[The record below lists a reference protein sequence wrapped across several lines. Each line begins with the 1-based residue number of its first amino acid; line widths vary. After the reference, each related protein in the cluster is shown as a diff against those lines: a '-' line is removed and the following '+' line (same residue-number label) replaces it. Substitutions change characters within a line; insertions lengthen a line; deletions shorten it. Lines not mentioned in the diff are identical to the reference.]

1 GAASDIQSLSDDTD
15 DNREVI
21 FKTLPDAAF
30 HLNLIRTHGI
40 LRHSDSLPGGLK
52 RNPERKK
59 HFLETSGETVSYM
72 KRIRKLQ
79 VSEYLWKT
87 SPTGNSL
94 HFKVA
99 CGAVSRP

>member
-1 GAASDIQSLSDDTD
+1 
-15 DNREVI
+15 
-21 FKTLPDAAF
+21 
-30 HLNLIRTHGI
+30 
-40 LRHSDSLPGGLK
+40 LPGGLK

-87 SPTGNSL
+87 SPTGNP
-94 HFKVA
+94 FKSGLWSSISAVA
-99 CGAVSRP
+99 FK